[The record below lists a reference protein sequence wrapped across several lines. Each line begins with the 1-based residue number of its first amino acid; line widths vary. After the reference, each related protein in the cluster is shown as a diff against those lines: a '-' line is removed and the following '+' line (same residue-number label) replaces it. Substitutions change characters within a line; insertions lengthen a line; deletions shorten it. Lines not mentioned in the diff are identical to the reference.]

1 MTSVFNGEM
10 ARRPPK
16 LRRFF
21 GPVTSEIIGYYS
33 RIEWPVDLRYR
44 HVCIPVFQFLYG
56 AIKGIG
62 GRRAIMN
69 TLYFNSCMVRLKAF
83 VTVSFPTN
91 FLYFNSCM

>member
-1 MTSVFNGEM
+1 MTSVFNREM

-44 HVCIPVFQFLYG
+44 QQVPVWKKSAEKWVSGKLPSTTG
-56 AIKGIG
+56 IRNTVAGGIG
-62 GRRAIMN
+62 A
-69 TLYFNSCMVRLKAF
+69 A
-83 VTVSFPTN
+83 
-91 FLYFNSCM
+91 